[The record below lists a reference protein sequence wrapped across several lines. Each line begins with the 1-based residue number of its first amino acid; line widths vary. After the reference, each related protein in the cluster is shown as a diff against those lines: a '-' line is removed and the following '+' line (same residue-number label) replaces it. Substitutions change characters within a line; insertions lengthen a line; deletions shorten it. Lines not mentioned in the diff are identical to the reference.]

1 VTLAKLIEADA
12 AKRWPDGKVTGG
24 KG

>member
-1 VTLAKLIEADA
+1 VKLVKLIEADA

>member
-12 AKRWPDGKVTGG
+12 AKRWPDGTVTGG